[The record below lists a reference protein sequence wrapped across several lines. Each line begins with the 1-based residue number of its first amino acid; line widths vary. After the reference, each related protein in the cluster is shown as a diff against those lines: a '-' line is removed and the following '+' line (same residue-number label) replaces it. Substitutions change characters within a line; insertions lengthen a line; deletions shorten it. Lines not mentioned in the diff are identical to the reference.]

1 MEVISNF
8 KFKTFIYMTKI
19 SITCRT
25 LKKKMSW
32 TLWLNPVALSPA
44 VPIRRKERS
53 RKKRT
58 GAVEQSVVEE
68 RRRRMLK

>member
-1 MEVISNF
+1 MN
-8 KFKTFIYMTKI
+8 KI
-19 SITCRT
+19 SIKCRT
-25 LKKKMSW
+25 LKKMSW

-58 GAVEQSVVEE
+58 GVVFGRGAEKKDVEVRIFWVQVLPTFFSC
-68 RRRRMLK
+68 